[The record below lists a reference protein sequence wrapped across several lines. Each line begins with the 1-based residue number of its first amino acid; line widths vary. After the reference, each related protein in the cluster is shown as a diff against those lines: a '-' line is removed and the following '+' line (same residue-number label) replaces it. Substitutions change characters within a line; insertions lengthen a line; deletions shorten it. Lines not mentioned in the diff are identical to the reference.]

1 MIERPSFIYIMP
13 FGENNVESLEGIAE
27 NIREQFGLEVKITE
41 DQGAPDFALHPERN
55 QYNSNLIIKRMLD
68 ICPPDALKIL
78 GVTRFDLFS
87 PIFSFVF
94 GEAQLGGKGAVI
106 SSFRLHGRS
115 SNNSDHVPGCPPLIH
130 RLEKEAV
137 HELGHTFGLRHCSD
151 PDCVMHYSV
160 GVQCADRKF
169 AYFCKACRDL
179 MLWHLTTDLF
189 LKI

>member
-1 MIERPSFIYIMP
+1 MIVRPRFIYIIP
-13 FGENNVESLEGIAE
+13 LGNDGEEYAGAIAE
-27 NIREQFGLEVKITE
+27 NIREQFGLEVKVGE
-41 DQGAPDFALHPERN
+41 NQGIPDYALNPVRK
-55 QYNSNLIIKRMLD
+55 QYNSNLIIKRLLE

-78 GVTRFDLFS
+78 GVTSFDLFS

-94 GEAQLGGKGAVI
+94 GEAQFRGKCAVI
-106 SSFRLHGRS
+106 SSYRLQGNSNGRIETA
-115 SNNSDHVPGCPPLIH
+115 CPPLAN

-151 PDCVMHYSV
+151 PDCVMHYSI

-169 AYFCKACRDL
+169 AYFCRACRDM

-189 LKI
+189 LKV